1 MGGVRTRCAYFREE
15 DTINSY
21 KAGISGDDHS
31 HRQGKL
37 YVVGIGPGARDEM
50 SQRALDAL
58 KNSDTIVGYKLY
70 ISLIADIIK
79 DKHIIASTMRKEI
92 DRVKIAIQ
100 EAQLGKTVS
109 IISSGDPGVYGMA
122 GLVLEM
128 ACKENMD
135 LPIEIIPGIPAAN
148 AAAAVLGA
156 PLMHDYA
163 VISLSDLLTP
173 WETIERRVKCAAE
186 ADFVIVLYN
195 PMSSQRDW
203 QIKKASEIILRH
215 KLPNTPVGIVKDVS
229 REGET
234 VILTTLDKMTTH
246 PIDMTTVIIIGNST
260 TFVYRNYIV
269 TKRGYHV

>member
-1 MGGVRTRCAYFREE
+1 
-15 DTINSY
+15 
-21 KAGISGDDHS
+21 
-31 HRQGKL
+31 
-37 YVVGIGPGARDEM
+37 M
-50 SQRALDAL
+50 SQRALDTL

-70 ISLIADIIK
+70 IDLIADIVK
-79 DKHIIASTMRKEI
+79 DKQVIASTMRKEI
-92 DRVKIAIQ
+92 ERVELAIH
-100 EAQLGKTVS
+100 EAQSGKTVC

-122 GLVLEM
+122 GLALEI
-128 ACKENMD
+128 AYKENID

-173 WETIERRVKCAAE
+173 WEIIERRVKSAAE

-203 QIKKASEIILRH
+203 QIKKTLKIVLQH
-215 KLPNTPVGIVKDVS
+215 KSPNTPVGIVKDVS
-229 REGET
+229 REGES

-246 PIDMTTVIIIGNST
+246 PIDMTTIIIIGNST
-260 TFVYRNYIV
+260 TFTYRNYMV
-269 TKRGYHV
+269 TRRGYQI

>member
-1 MGGVRTRCAYFREE
+1 M
-15 DTINSY
+15 
-21 KAGISGDDHS
+21 
-31 HRQGKL
+31 
-37 YVVGIGPGARDEM
+37 VGIGPGATNEM

-70 ISLIADIIK
+70 IDLIADIVK
-79 DKHIIASTMRKEI
+79 DKQIIASTMRKEI
-92 DRVKIAIQ
+92 ERVALAIR
-100 EAQLGKTVS
+100 EAQTGKTVC

-122 GLVLEM
+122 GLALEI
-128 ACKENMD
+128 AYKENID

-173 WETIERRVKCAAE
+173 WEIIERRVKYAAE

-203 QIKKASEIILRH
+203 QLTKASEIILRH
-215 KLPNTPVGIVKDVS
+215 KSPNTPVGIIKDVS
-229 REGET
+229 REGES

-246 PIDMTTVIIIGNST
+246 PIDMTTIIIIGNST
-260 TFVYRNYIV
+260 TFIYRNYMV
-269 TKRGYHV
+269 TRRGYHV

>member
-1 MGGVRTRCAYFREE
+1 
-15 DTINSY
+15 
-21 KAGISGDDHS
+21 
-31 HRQGKL
+31 
-37 YVVGIGPGARDEM
+37 M

-70 ISLIADIIK
+70 IDLIADTVK
-79 DKHIIASTMRKEI
+79 DKQIIASAMRKEI
-92 DRVKIAIQ
+92 ERVELAIQ
-100 EAQLGKTVS
+100 EAQTGKTVS

-122 GLVLEM
+122 GLALEI
-128 ACKENMD
+128 AYKENID
-135 LPIEIIPGIPAAN
+135 LPIEIVPGIPAAN

-173 WETIERRVKCAAE
+173 WEIIERRVKSAAE

-203 QIKKASEIILRH
+203 QIKKTLKIVLQH
-215 KLPNTPVGIVKDVS
+215 KSPNTPVGIVKDVS
-229 REGET
+229 REGES

-246 PIDMTTVIIIGNST
+246 PIDMTTIIIIGNST
-260 TFVYRNYIV
+260 TFTYRNYMV
-269 TKRGYHV
+269 TRRGYQI

>member
-1 MGGVRTRCAYFREE
+1 M
-15 DTINSY
+15 
-21 KAGISGDDHS
+21 
-31 HRQGKL
+31 
-37 YVVGIGPGARDEM
+37 VGIGPGARDEM

-70 ISLIADIIK
+70 ITLIADIIK
-79 DKHIIASTMRKEI
+79 DKQVIASTMRKEI
-92 DRVKIAIQ
+92 ERVKVAIQ

-122 GLVLEM
+122 GLTLEM
-128 ACKENMD
+128 VYKENMD
-135 LPIEIIPGIPAAN
+135 LPVEIIPGIPAAN

-163 VISLSDLLTP
+163 VISLSDLLTQ
-173 WETIERRVKCAAE
+173 WETIERRVKYAAE

-215 KLPNTPVGIVKDVS
+215 KAPNTPVGIVKDVS
-229 REGET
+229 REGES

-260 TFVYRNYIV
+260 TFVYRNYMV